1 MNIIDKDELLSS
13 AQKSLLKQSA
23 RAIFSLG
30 DYRSLD
36 DIVTKLKVDVY
47 IEPGKPTRLVDDY
60 YDKAIEHWRK
70 VYKKLY
76 EMSREDESLRI
87 ECQKAEVKLGKLN
100 VERKAHVAMRL
111 LGLYDSQKNIIK
123 LFPEAMADADANKM
137 DEYLVSTLA
146 HEVMHAYLNRPGH
159 EKYPYAM
166 FVEEPLAEFG
176 MLLYLRRT
184 NSPYYDWAYENVRSK
199 KCCYRFGA
207 AIMDQYF
214 DGDVSYKK
222 YLEEYKVPVD
232 EYDLLSNGQISMPME
247 SGSVNVNDQGL
258 GGKWTPVFSVPPTYF
273 WDDTTKT
280 LGLDGDWGADTLDS
294 LNHQYYIHFYIDIH
308 NDDIQHLYLGKDF
321 VNGRRSH
328 FDQLF
333 SSAPVTVSPQNKK
346 LTSINGIPVL
356 KKDNTPVTEWCGKGY
371 YRLKRNGKYGI
382 IDKQLNAITPFNYE
396 FIWSFDNNGLFMVRN
411 RDKNGNF
418 EYGLVN
424 KQGVEQVPVIYED
437 ITKKGRLYEVKQ
449 NGEVFT
455 IDEFGNKQ
463 PEKEE

>member
-1 MNIIDKDELLSS
+1 MNIIDKKPLLLP
-13 AQKSLLKQSA
+13 AQKSLLKQNA

-30 DYRSLD
+30 DFVSLD

-47 IEPGKPTRLVDDY
+47 IEPGKPTRSVDDY

-76 EMSREDESLRI
+76 EMNREDESLRI
-87 ECQKAEVKLGKLN
+87 ECQKAEVKLWKLK
-100 VERKAHVAMRL
+100 VERKAHAAMRL

-123 LFPEAMADADANKM
+123 LFPEAMADADASKM

-146 HEVMHAYLNRPGH
+146 HEVMHAYFNRPGH
-159 EKYPYAM
+159 ENYPYAM

-176 MLLYLRRT
+176 MLLYLWRT
-184 NSPYYDWAYENVRSK
+184 HSPYYDWAHENVRSK

-214 DGDVSYKK
+214 DGDISYKK

-232 EYDLLSNGQISMPME
+232 EYDLLSNGRIAMPME
-247 SGSVNVNDQGL
+247 SNSVNVNSQGF
-258 GGKWTPVFSVPPTYF
+258 GGKWTPVFRVPPTYF

-280 LGLDGDWGADTLDS
+280 LGLDGDWGTDTLDF

-328 FDQLF
+328 FDQLL

-356 KKDNTPVTEWCGKGY
+356 KKDNTPVLYPCDEGY
-371 YRLKRNGKYGI
+371 YELHRNGKYGI
-382 IDKQLNAITPFNYE
+382 IDSNLKNIIPFKYDC
-396 FIWSFDNNGLFMVRN
+396 IWHFDDNNLCEVRIG
-411 RDKNGNF
+411 DH
-418 EYGLVN
+418 YGLVN

-437 ITKKGRLYEVKQ
+437 INRKGRQYEVKL
-449 NGEVFT
+449 NGEVFI